1 MELFSIWSLAPR
13 LLSSSL
19 ERIAMYRDLIVMLL
33 IAVFAGLGAVA
44 VLRAFWKTKRLRR
57 NIPNSVTLGGKR

>member
-1 MELFSIWSLAPR
+1 
-13 LLSSSL
+13 
-19 ERIAMYRDLIVMLL
+19 MYRDFIVMLL